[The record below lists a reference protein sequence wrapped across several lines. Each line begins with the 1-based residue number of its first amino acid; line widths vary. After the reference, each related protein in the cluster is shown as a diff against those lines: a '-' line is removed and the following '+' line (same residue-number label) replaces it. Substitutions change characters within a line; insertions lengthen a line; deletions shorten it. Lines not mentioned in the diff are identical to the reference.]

1 MISTAYAQTQT
12 GTEVPGGAAKAPFPP
27 FNQETFG
34 SQLFWLVICF
44 AVLYVLLSRW
54 ALPRVASIFADRQ
67 GKIDSDLETARR
79 LTKESEAAIEAYEKA
94 LADARA
100 KAQGIASAT
109 RAEFAA
115 KAEETKKRLEA
126 ELAAKLADA
135 ERRIDTTKK
144 AAMANVRNI
153 AAEAAGEIVKRLTGN
168 EPNKQSLERAV
179 DAALH

>member
-1 MISTAYAQTQT
+1 MISTAYAQTHA
-12 GTEVPGGAAKAPFPP
+12 GTEAPGGAAKAPFPP
-27 FNQETFG
+27 FNQDTFG
-34 SQLFWLVICF
+34 SQIFWLAICF
-44 AVLYVLLSRW
+44 VVLYVLLARW
-54 ALPRVASIFADRQ
+54 ALPRVASIFSARRGRIEGDF
-67 GKIDSDLETARR
+67 EAARR
-79 LTKESEAAIEAYEKA
+79 LTEESQAAIESYEKA

-100 KAQGIASAT
+100 KAQSIASAT

-135 ERRIDTTKK
+135 ERKIETTKK

-153 AAEAAGEIVKRLTGN
+153 AADAAGEIVKRLSGG